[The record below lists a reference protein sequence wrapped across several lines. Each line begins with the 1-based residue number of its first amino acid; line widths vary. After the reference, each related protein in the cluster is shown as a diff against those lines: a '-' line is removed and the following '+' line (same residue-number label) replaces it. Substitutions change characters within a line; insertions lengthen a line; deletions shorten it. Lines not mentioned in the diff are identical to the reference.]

1 MLLNIDVRTT
11 AYPKK
16 WQRKLTARPR
26 TSKRWERQNANAAAT
41 ATAAPQM
48 SAYPKGIALVP
59 CIQRA
64 NGQAGMRRLC
74 GDRTLAKR
82 KASPRGNTFCRQ
94 TSLTDLHSAALWQYL
109 FTANKLI
116 LQTAPNGFFC
126 RRNTA
131 RIYSAASR
139 QPVCQTQQSAAPL
152 QSSISRRRPYKTKS
166 PHSTHGEGDP
176 TLACKTTR
184 GKHCYPVRRG
194 ASVCAPPLWHKKRT
208 CNGCRFSFYKSILA
222 GIFDSRL
229 REYRTYKTRFYLF
242 INSAILEYIFSLSPL
257 PVVFNLKRG
266 KTLLK

>member
-1 MLLNIDVRTT
+1 MVFSFEYRRTHHRSHENKAT
-11 AYPKK
+11 QAN
-16 WQRKLTARPR
+16 RRPR
-26 TSKRWERQNANAAAT
+26 TSKRWERQNSNAAAT
-41 ATAAPQM
+41 ATAAPQT
-48 SAYPKGIALVP
+48 SAYPKSNSACSLHSTGA
-59 CIQRA
+59 
-64 NGQAGMRRLC
+64 AGKRDMQRLC

-94 TSLTDLHSAALWQYL
+94 TSLTDLHSAALWQHL

-131 RIYSAASR
+131 RIYSAASW

-166 PHSTHGEGDP
+166 PHSTHCEGDP

-184 GKHCYPVRRG
+184 SKHCYPVRRG
-194 ASVCAPPLWHKKRT
+194 ASVCAPPLRHKKRT
-208 CNGCRFSFYKSILA
+208 CNACRFSFYKSILA

-229 REYRTYKTRFYLF
+229 WWSQPARVK
-242 INSAILEYIFSLSPL
+242 
-257 PVVFNLKRG
+257 
-266 KTLLK
+266 

>member
-26 TSKRWERQNANAAAT
+26 TSKRWERQNANAAAA

-94 TSLTDLHSAALWQYL
+94 TSLTDLHSAALRQYL
-109 FTANKLI
+109 FTANNSCCKPH
-116 LQTAPNGFFC
+116 QTDFFC

-131 RIYSAASR
+131 RIYSAASW
-139 QPVCQTQQSAAPL
+139 QPLCQTQQSAALL

-166 PHSTHGEGDP
+166 PARRTAKGIRLW
-176 TLACKTTR
+176 LAKPRVANTATPSDRVPRFALRR
-184 GKHCYPVRRG
+184 GKSTKKEPAPVAG
-194 ASVCAPPLWHKKRT
+194 SFLQKH
-208 CNGCRFSFYKSILA
+208 FSGDI
-222 GIFDSRL
+222 
-229 REYRTYKTRFYLF
+229 
-242 INSAILEYIFSLSPL
+242 
-257 PVVFNLKRG
+257 
-266 KTLLK
+266 

>member
-1 MLLNIDVRTT
+1 MPPPQQQPPHKRRHI
-11 AYPKK
+11 
-16 WQRKLTARPR
+16 RKA
-26 TSKRWERQNANAAAT
+26 
-41 ATAAPQM
+41 
-48 SAYPKGIALVP
+48 IALVL

-64 NGQAGMRRLC
+64 QQASGTC
-74 GDRTLAKR
+74 KGFWTIAAPCQT
-82 KASPRGNTFCRQ
+82 KASSCGNTFGRQ
-94 TSLTDLHSAALWQYL
+94 ISLTDLHSAASWQPL
-109 FTANKLI
+109 
-116 LQTAPNGFFC
+116 
-126 RRNTA
+126 
-131 RIYSAASR
+131 
-139 QPVCQTQQSAAPL
+139 CQTQQSAAPL

-166 PHSTHGEGDP
+166 PHSTHCEGDP

-194 ASVCAPPLWHKKRT
+194 ASVCAPSLWHKKRT

-242 INSAILEYIFSLSPL
+242 INSAILEYIFSISPL